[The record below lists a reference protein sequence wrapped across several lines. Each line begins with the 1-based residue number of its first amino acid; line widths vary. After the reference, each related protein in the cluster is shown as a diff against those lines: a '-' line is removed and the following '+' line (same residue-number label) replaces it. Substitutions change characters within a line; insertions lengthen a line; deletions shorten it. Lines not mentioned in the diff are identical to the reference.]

1 MESACKPG
9 SVEDNHS
16 SRTHVTV
23 RLKRPTRTQRGPRI
37 GVPIWS
43 CSGWGLPCRP
53 RYRERGALLPHLFT
67 LTANRLK
74 TDPRRYVFCG
84 TFRRLTPPR
93 GYLAPC
99 PVEPGLSSALLRHK
113 PCAVCSRFQDRGCPA
128 DSRRQLKPT
137 TRNVQV
143 AIRKGY
149 GLFRIAAICAC
160 KNRSFFH
167 RSAALQCHSLYAAVT
182 LQPAAQPTTSHQ

>member
-16 SRTHVTV
+16 SGTYVTA

-37 GVPIWS
+37 RVPIWS
-43 CSGWGLPCRP
+43 CSRWGLPCRP

-84 TFRRLTPPR
+84 TFRWLTPPR

-99 PVEPGLSSALLRHK
+99 PVEPGLSSALLRRK
-113 PCAVCSRFQDRGCPA
+113 PLTVCSRLQDRGCPA
-128 DSRRQLKPT
+128 NSKWQLKPVT
-137 TRNVQV
+137 MIVQV
-143 AIRKGY
+143 LLKNQCRHDLPPKVFFY
-149 GLFRIAAICAC
+149 KSHSCA
-160 KNRSFFH
+160 
-167 RSAALQCHSLYAAVT
+167 LL
-182 LQPAAQPTTSHQ
+182 